1 MDWINF
7 KNLYRFNELR
17 RNKMKVRI
25 KPTKKYIKI
34 YIDGVEVVR
43 SWFDYNWNMET
54 RESMIDDIVS
64 DFLRLQEIRKMNK
77 NSQIRK
83 FMFNRIYRII
93 QKTNF

>member
-1 MDWINF
+1 
-7 KNLYRFNELR
+7 
-17 RNKMKVRI
+17 MKIRI

-43 SWFDYNWNMET
+43 SWFDYNWDMEI

-64 DFLRLQEIRKMNK
+64 DFLRLQEIKKMNK

-83 FMFNRIYRII
+83 FMFNRIYMII

>member
-1 MDWINF
+1 
-7 KNLYRFNELR
+7 
-17 RNKMKVRI
+17 MKVRI

-43 SWFDYNWNMET
+43 SWFDYNWDMET

-64 DFLRLQEIRKMNK
+64 EFLRLQEIKKMNK

-83 FMFNRIYRII
+83 FMSNRIYTII

>member
-1 MDWINF
+1 
-7 KNLYRFNELR
+7 
-17 RNKMKVRI
+17 MKVRI

-43 SWFDYNWNMET
+43 SYFDYNWDMEI

-83 FMFNRIYRII
+83 FMFDRIYMII